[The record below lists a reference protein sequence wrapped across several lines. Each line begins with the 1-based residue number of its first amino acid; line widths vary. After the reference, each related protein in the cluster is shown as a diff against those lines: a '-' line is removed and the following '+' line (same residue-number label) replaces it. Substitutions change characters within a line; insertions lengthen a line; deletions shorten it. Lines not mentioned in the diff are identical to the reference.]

1 MKLLIHEFKL
11 LSGPG
16 GVVINKGRYNVT
28 LRKITK
34 TELLHFEITHGDIM
48 DRENDDYMYL
58 DDLIPMNE
66 NLSFY
71 ILKSK
76 KLLDE
81 FDGKRI
87 QDNMTTFYV
96 KMNQHE

>member
-1 MKLLIHEFKL
+1 MRLLIHEFKL

-16 GVVINKGRYNVT
+16 GVVISKGRYNVT
-28 LRKITK
+28 LHKIIK
-34 TELLHFEITHGDIM
+34 TGLLHFEITHGDIT
-48 DRENDDYMYL
+48 DRGTDDYMYL

-81 FDGKRI
+81 FDGGTI
-87 QDNMTTFYV
+87 QGNMTIFHV
-96 KMNQHE
+96 KMNKHG